1 VTSLNSKDFI
11 ISRQSSTRDW
21 HEDLHSERLSLTTNS
36 CPPDPLSDVLIQAYG
51 EEQELSALVVAAV
64 ESERFRLAH
73 ELHDGVGQILTGAVM
88 LTEALRADLSGST
101 KKDADRILELIRK
114 ATLQVRS
121 LSHATS
127 PEFLKG
133 RDLSELL
140 AEEVAYLHAYH
151 PVTCYLD
158 ISLNLSDE
166 ATILQLYRITQEA
179 AHNALRHGRANVI
192 QIRVHQDDDSHG
204 VLEIINDGA
213 SLPSAS
219 SAVSGGI
226 GLRGMKH
233 RAALIQASLD
243 VENNFTEGVIVTC
256 RFPLLEPRP

>member
-1 VTSLNSKDFI
+1 MEPSSEVVI
-11 ISRQSSTRDW
+11 QS
-21 HEDLHSERLSLTTNS
+21 
-36 CPPDPLSDVLIQAYG
+36 YG
-51 EEQELSALVVAAV
+51 DEQELSASVVSAV

-73 ELHDGVGQILTGAVM
+73 ELHDGVGQILTGAAM
-88 LTEALRADLSGST
+88 LTEALRADLSGSS

-121 LSHATS
+121 LSHTTS

-140 AEEVAYLHAYH
+140 AEEVAYLHSYH

-158 ISLNLSDE
+158 ISLNVSDE
-166 ATILQLYRITQEA
+166 VTVLQLYRITQEA
-179 AHNALRHGRANVI
+179 VHNALRHGRANDIHIKVR
-192 QIRVHQDDDSHG
+192 QEDSIHG

-213 SLPSAS
+213 LLPSAPL
-219 SAVSGGI
+219 AISGGI

-243 VENNFTEGVIVTC
+243 VENNFTQGVIVTC
-256 RFPLLEPRP
+256 RFPLPKPPP